1 MGTVRI
7 TGTVLRDTISFGNWI
22 IRTVPMIL
30 LWVGCSHQ
38 KRMDDENSVY
48 YWRTEWRL
56 DSAERAFL
64 KQYHINKVYCRY
76 FDVMPDESGAPMP
89 NATIAFVEK
98 VPQDLELVPT
108 VFITENCMHQ
118 RHEGL
123 ARKLVDR
130 IVQMNETND
139 VAGVQEIQ
147 IDCDYTGRSRQTY
160 YDFLAEVR
168 QETAKHH
175 LRLSTTIRL
184 HQLSMPAPPVDY
196 GVLMLYNTGDP
207 QKFEERNPI
216 LDLRDVQ
223 PYLRYLSGYPLPLA
237 AAYPVFLWQ
246 RNIHGV
252 RVEHVVEAD
261 EILQV
266 KAAVEKKRSAL
277 SHTILLYHLDHN
289 NINRYNHETFE
300 SIYRH

>member
-1 MGTVRI
+1 M
-7 TGTVLRDTISFGNWI
+7 
-22 IRTVPMIL
+22 
-30 LWVGCSHQ
+30 
-38 KRMDDENSVY
+38 K
-48 YWRTEWRL
+48 
-56 DSAERAFL
+56 
-64 KQYHINKVYCRY
+64 
-76 FDVMPDESGAPMP
+76 
-89 NATIAFVEK
+89 
-98 VPQDLELVPT
+98 
-108 VFITENCMHQ
+108 
-118 RHEGL
+118 
-123 ARKLVDR
+123 
-130 IVQMNETND
+130 ETND

-168 QETAKHH
+168 QEAAKHH

-184 HQLSMPAPPVDY
+184 HQLAMPAPPVDY
-196 GVLMLYNTGDP
+196 GVLMIYNTGDP
-207 QKFEERNPI
+207 QKFQERNPI

-223 PYLRYLSGYPLPLA
+223 PYLRYLAGYPLPLA
-237 AAYPVFLWQ
+237 SAYPVFLWQ
-246 RNIHGV
+246 RNIYGV

-277 SHTILLYHLDHN
+277 SHTILLYHLVHD